1 MLHATRRGRQT
12 CNNHQAQTGSEK
24 KKKQKEKEK
33 HPLGS
38 VLRKCLSQK
47 YEECVSIQ
55 CLRNF
60 LKFNQFTPYTI
71 EHIAGTSG
79 KTDS

>member
-1 MLHATRRGRQT
+1 MQPGGAGKHATTTKPRL
-12 CNNHQAQTGSEK
+12 EVK

>member
-1 MLHATRRGRQT
+1 MQPGGAGKHATTTKPRL
-12 CNNHQAQTGSEK
+12 EVKK